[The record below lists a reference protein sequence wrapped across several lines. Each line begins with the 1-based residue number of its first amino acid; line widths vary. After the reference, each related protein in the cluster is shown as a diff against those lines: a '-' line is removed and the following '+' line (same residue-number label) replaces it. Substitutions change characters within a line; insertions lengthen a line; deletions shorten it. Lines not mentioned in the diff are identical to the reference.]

1 MALDYGRRRIGV
13 AASDP
18 LRTIASPHVAMKN
31 ADPPTEPPQGLLN
44 LLRDLAPVVVIVGV
58 PVHMDGT
65 FGEMAT
71 EARAFAARLSAL
83 SDLQVLERDERL
95 TSYEAEEMRD
105 GGWDADELHGV
116 LPCFDAPASN
126 EPAND
131 LRAVRIAEP
140 NERASRGG
148 HPAGGVL
155 HQQDRGHA
163 QLLDAAAQLGARIRL
178 GGGEAAGEAV

>member
-1 MALDYGRRRIGV
+1 MVALDYGRRRIGV

-65 FGEMAT
+65 SGEMAT

-83 SDLQVLERDERL
+83 SELQVLERDERL
-95 TSYEAEEMRD
+95 TSFEAEEMLRD
-105 GGWDADELHGV
+105 MNLSRRRRHEKGLKDMLAATVLLKEYLEELG
-116 LPCFDAPASN
+116 
-126 EPAND
+126 
-131 LRAVRIAEP
+131 
-140 NERASRGG
+140 
-148 HPAGGVL
+148 
-155 HQQDRGHA
+155 
-163 QLLDAAAQLGARIRL
+163 
-178 GGGEAAGEAV
+178 

>member
-1 MALDYGRRRIGV
+1 MVALDYGRRRIGV

-65 FGEMAT
+65 FGEMAA

-83 SDLQVLERDERL
+83 SDLPVLERDERL
-95 TSYEAEEMRD
+95 TSYEAEEMLRD
-105 GGWDADELHGV
+105 MNLSRRRRQEKGLKDMLAATVV
-116 LPCFDAPASN
+116 LK
-126 EPAND
+126 EY
-131 LRAVRIAEP
+131 LEEV
-140 NERASRGG
+140 G
-148 HPAGGVL
+148 
-155 HQQDRGHA
+155 
-163 QLLDAAAQLGARIRL
+163 
-178 GGGEAAGEAV
+178 

>member
-1 MALDYGRRRIGV
+1 M

-95 TSYEAEEMRD
+95 TSYEAEEMLRD
-105 GGWDADELHGV
+105 MNLSRRRRQEKGLKDMLAATVLLKEYLEELG
-116 LPCFDAPASN
+116 
-126 EPAND
+126 
-131 LRAVRIAEP
+131 
-140 NERASRGG
+140 
-148 HPAGGVL
+148 
-155 HQQDRGHA
+155 
-163 QLLDAAAQLGARIRL
+163 
-178 GGGEAAGEAV
+178 